1 MVPSE
6 SMLPL
11 LLFMALVGTVS
22 LLGLAASGQFPH
34 ENRSPALR
42 SATGAT
48 ILFGTV
54 LVALI
59 CLGIG
64 IAIAW
69 RTVPWF
75 AAIIGGGAVVL
86 AAPFALQ
93 PLPDRFVDG
102 RGALIAFAALGVL
115 VTLAM
120 VWIALTPVQV

>member
-1 MVPSE
+1 MVQSE
-6 SMLPL
+6 SILPL
-11 LLFMALVGTVS
+11 LLFMALVGIVS

-59 CLGIG
+59 CFGIG
-64 IAIAW
+64 IAMAW
-69 RTVPWF
+69 RAVPWF

-86 AAPFALQ
+86 AAPFALR

-102 RGALIAFAALGVL
+102 RGALIVFAALGVL
-115 VTLAM
+115 VTLAL
-120 VWIALTPVQV
+120 VWVALAPVQV